1 MTIQSIIFDKKKY
14 SKAKAIYYLK
24 MKGHKYNKIDETQN
38 YYRFRQVTPMTA
50 VKTNVIGVKY
60 MTLDMKPGIK
70 YIVYYKSSKK

>member
-38 YYRFRQVTPMTA
+38 YYRFRQVTP
-50 VKTNVIGVKY
+50 IYSQGVKY